1 MVDNVEEPQEDVEV
15 PRSTSEVDE
24 SSVAKMVKRKRS
36 NDSEDEGDANLEAK
50 KPKSESGPSSGHNEL
65 CPIISQTEDSLVVEI
80 PHDRVG
86 QIIGTKGMIIQ
97 DIQARSGCQAKVNQ
111 DFPPGVPRQMEFRG
125 TKATIAAGL
134 DLVKRILE
142 FGPQSIHANT
152 VFGGPQITTTMDC
165 PMSIVGKVIGT
176 GGQTIKEIQ
185 SKSGAKVQIYQDFP
199 PDQPRK
205 LEITGSANAVGVAV
219 NLIQTIMTG
228 GNINGQGGNANTPRS
243 SGQSAGT
250 YSQGHTP
257 RGHNQHQPQQQQ
269 QQHMHQQHHQQHQ
282 QHYNP
287 PPVAA
292 PPAPVPSYQA
302 PPDARQAEASIV
314 IEVQK
319 MLVGKIIGK
328 GGENIVNLKR
338 KSGCQIVVD
347 QNVPEGY
354 PCRVNISGVPY
365 NIELARKLIEDIQM
379 GVHMSKLGANLPPPI
394 ATGSGMS
401 QAGPP
406 MAPQPVYGAYP
417 VQSYGVP
424 PTSMPAQPAYAAYGA
439 YPSAPPAV
447 ATYPY
452 GGVPQPSPAPAPY
465 SYPPYQQPHA
475 HAQPQQQQH
484 HHHSHSTTPR
494 GSASHKPAPAAPQP
508 NANVWTEYK
517 DDEGRSYWYN
527 STTGT
532 SQWEPPSYK
541 K

>member
-1 MVDNVEEPQEDVEV
+1 MSSEEGVGVTENVEEPQEDVEV

-24 SSVAKMVKRKRS
+24 SSVGKMVKRKRS

-50 KPKSESGPSSGHNEL
+50 KPKSEGGSSSGHGEL

-228 GNINGQGGNANTPRS
+228 GNINGQGQGGNANTPRS

-257 RGHNQHQPQQQQ
+257 RGHNQHQQQQQ
-269 QQHMHQQHHQQHQ
+269 QQPQHMHQQHHQQHQ
-282 QHYNP
+282 QHYNQP
-287 PPVAA
+287 PAAA

-302 PPDARQAEASIV
+302 PPDARQAEAGIV

-328 GGENIVNLKR
+328 G
-338 KSGCQIVVD
+338 
-347 QNVPEGY
+347 
-354 PCRVNISGVPY
+354 
-365 NIELARKLIEDIQM
+365 
-379 GVHMSKLGANLPPPI
+379 
-394 ATGSGMS
+394 
-401 QAGPP
+401 
-406 MAPQPVYGAYP
+406 
-417 VQSYGVP
+417 
-424 PTSMPAQPAYAAYGA
+424 
-439 YPSAPPAV
+439 AV

-465 SYPPYQQPHA
+465 SYPPYQQQPHA
-475 HAQPQQQQH
+475 HAQPQQQQQH
-484 HHHSHSTTPR
+484 HHHGHSTTPR